1 VSDSVLRTRG
11 LLGAVCVIIAAICF
25 GFMGLFRA
33 WAAGVSVEMVLF
45 LRFAI
50 AGAVMLVILLA
61 RGERWPR
68 GNVLLGLIVMGAALY
83 VAESLFFFHAL
94 AHIPQGLVSLLLYIY
109 PVVVTLVAWLF
120 LREKMTRIRMFALI
134 LAACGLA
141 LTIGPT
147 LIDAEPMRS
156 GANTVLGVSL
166 GLACCVSY
174 AVYILIGGGFTRRA
188 GAIPG
193 STVVIISA
201 AVVLGAVSL
210 GKGDALPNSSDAW
223 LGVTLLALA
232 STVIAITCVLVG
244 LASIGPVQ
252 TSTLSTL
259 EPVATVIVGALWLN
273 ERLNWIQICGG
284 ILIVSA
290 AIIIARATAAR
301 DDQVTASNIDVAE
314 IH

>member
-1 VSDSVLRTRG
+1 MSDSTHRTRG
-11 LLGAVCVIIAAICF
+11 VAGAICVIIAAICF
-25 GFMGLFRA
+25 GFMGLFRG

-50 AGAVMLVILLA
+50 AGAVMLAILLA
-61 RGERWPR
+61 RGERLPS
-68 GNVLLGLIVMGAALY
+68 GSVLLGLIVMGAALY
-83 VAESLFFFHAL
+83 VGESLFFFHAM
-94 AHIPQGLVSLLLYIY
+94 AHIPVGLVSLLLYIY
-109 PVVVTLVAWLF
+109 PVIVTLFAWLF
-120 LREKMTRIRMFALI
+120 LRERMSFARTIALI

-147 LIDAEPMRS
+147 LDDEPVRL
-156 GANTVLGVSL
+156 GANSIWGVAL
-166 GLACCVSY
+166 GLGCCVSY
-174 AVYILIGGGFTRRA
+174 AIYILIGGGFTRRA

-193 STVVIISA
+193 STIVIISA

-210 GKGDALPNSSDAW
+210 GKGDAFPNTFNAW
-223 LGVTLLALA
+223 LGVTMLALA

-259 EPVATVIVGALWLN
+259 EPVATVIVGALWMN

-284 ILIVSA
+284 VLIVSA
-290 AIIIARATAAR
+290 ALIIARTTAAR

>member
-1 VSDSVLRTRG
+1 MSQSPHRARG
-11 LLGAVCVIIAAICF
+11 LVGAVCVIIAAICF

-50 AGAVMLVILLA
+50 AGAVMLVILRV

-68 GNVLLGLIVMGAALY
+68 GAVLWGLIVMGAALY
-83 VAESLFFFHAL
+83 VGESLFFFHAL
-94 AHIPQGLVSLLLYIY
+94 AHIPVGLVSLLLYIY
-109 PVVVTLVAWLF
+109 PVIVTLFAWVF
-120 LREKMTRIRMFALI
+120 LREKITTIRIIALG

-147 LIDAEPMRS
+147 LQNDEPMRP
-156 GANTVLGVSL
+156 GANTLWGVAL
-166 GLACCVSY
+166 GLGCCFSY
-174 AVYILIGGGFTRRA
+174 AIYILIGGSFTRRA

-193 STVVIISA
+193 STIVIISA
-201 AVVLGAVSL
+201 AIVLGAVSI
-210 GKGDALPNSSDAW
+210 GKGDAFPDTFDAW
-223 LGVTLLALA
+223 LGVTMLALA

-244 LASIGPVQ
+244 LATIGPVQ

-259 EPVATVIVGALWLN
+259 EPVATVIVGMLWLN
-273 ERLNWIQICGG
+273 ERLSWIQICGG
-284 ILIVSA
+284 ALIVAA

-301 DDQVTASNIDVAE
+301 EDQVTASNIDVAE